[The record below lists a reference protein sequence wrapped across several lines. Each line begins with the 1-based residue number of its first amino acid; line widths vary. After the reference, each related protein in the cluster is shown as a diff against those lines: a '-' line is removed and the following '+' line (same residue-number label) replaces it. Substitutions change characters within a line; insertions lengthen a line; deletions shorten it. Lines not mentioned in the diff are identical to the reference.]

1 MSLFFINRPIFAW
14 VIAIVIML
22 GGLLA
27 LTTLPISQYP
37 QIAPTTVNIS
47 ATYPGADAQT
57 VENSVTKVIEQGMTG
72 IDNLDYM
79 TATSTSTG
87 SASITLTFTSS
98 ADPDTAQVQTQ
109 NKLQLVQSQLPQVVQ
124 SNGITVSKSSTG
136 FLMVIGFVS
145 SDGKM
150 NSTDLADYVDATVN
164 DTLKRVEGVGSTQLF
179 GSGYAMRIWLD
190 PDKLAKYAL
199 MPNDV
204 ATAIEAQNTQVSA
217 GQLGGLPARKGQQL
231 NATVTAKSRLQ
242 TAEQFRNIILKS
254 QTDGSL
260 VRLNDVATVE
270 LGAESYTTQANYNGK
285 PAAGVAV
292 NLATGANAISTAE
305 AVRTTINR
313 LSSTFPQGVEVVY
326 PYDTSPFVRLSIE
339 EVVKTLAEA
348 IVLVFLVMFI
358 FLQNLR
364 ATIIPTIAVPVV
376 LLGTFGVLSLFGYSV
391 NTLTMF
397 AMVLAI
403 GLLVDDAIVVVEN
416 VERVMAEEGLPP
428 KEATRKSM
436 HEITGALIGIAT
448 VLSAV
453 FVPMA
458 FFGGSTGIIYRQ
470 FSVTIVSAMV
480 LSVLVALV
488 LTPALCATILR
499 PPKDHATQT
508 GPFGWFNRTFDRG
521 TTAYRDGSHGIINRS
536 WRFLAVFLAIVVAMG
551 WMFARLPSS
560 FLPEEDQGILITSVQ
575 LPVGATQ
582 DRTERVLKQV
592 TDHYLSDEKDAVEGV
607 FTASGFGFGGAGQ
620 NVGIGFVR
628 LKDFSQRKTAASA
641 AQAIAGRAMGA
652 FSKIRDAQV
661 FALAPPA
668 IQGFGNTNGFDFY
681 LQDVNG
687 AGHDALIQTRNQLL
701 ALAGQSKLLANT
713 RPNGQE
719 DQPQFSV
726 DIDQEKASA
735 LGVSLAD
742 INNTLSSAW
751 GSDYVNDFIDRG
763 RVKPV
768 YMQSDAN
775 FRMQPEDLDK
785 WQVRNASG
793 AMVPFSAFASSHWTF
808 GSPRLERY
816 NGSAAVEIQGAAATG
831 ISSGAAM
838 DEIDRLM
845 AQLPAGYSH
854 EWTGLSHQERLS
866 GNQALSLYAISAL
879 VVFLCLA
886 ALYESWSIP
895 FAVMLSVPIGIFGAL
910 LAATLFGQ
918 TNDVYFKVGL
928 LTTIGL
934 AAKNAI
940 LIVEFA
946 IERQTAGM
954 GLVEATLEAARQRLR
969 PILMTS
975 LAFILGVTPL
985 AIASGAGSG
994 AQNSVGIGVMGGMIA
1009 ATVIGVFLVPLLFVT
1024 VRRIFKGRAA
1034 KPSTGPSTGPDTG
1047 QGTGEAPVTA
1057 NQQ

>member
-1 MSLFFINRPIFAW
+1 MSAFFINRPIFAW

-87 SASITLTFTSS
+87 AASITLTFTTA

-150 NSTDLADYVDATVN
+150 NSTDLADYVDSTIN
-164 DTLKRVEGVGSTQLF
+164 DTLKRVAGVGSTQLF

-190 PDKLAKYAL
+190 PDQLAKYAL
-199 MPNDV
+199 MPSDV
-204 ATAIEAQNTQVSA
+204 AAAIEAQNTQVSA
-217 GQLGGLPARKGQQL
+217 GQLGGLPQRKGQQL

-260 VRLNDVATVE
+260 VRLNDVATVA

-285 PAAGVAV
+285 PAAGVAI

-305 AVRTTINR
+305 AVRSTINR

-339 EVVKTLAEA
+339 EVVKTLFEA
-348 IVLVFLVMFI
+348 IVLVFLVMFV

-376 LLGTFGVLSLFGYSV
+376 LLGTFGVLSFFGYSI

-416 VERVMAEEGLPP
+416 VERVMQEEDLSP

-436 HEITGALIGIAT
+436 NEITGALVGIAT

-470 FSVTIVSAMV
+470 FSVTIVSAMI

-499 PPKDHATQT
+499 RPKDHATQT
-508 GPFGWFNRTFDRG
+508 GPFGWFNRVFDRG

-536 WRFLAVFLAIVVAMG
+536 WRFLAVFLAIVIAMG

-560 FLPEEDQGILITSVQ
+560 FLPEEDQGILITSVS

-592 TDHYLSDEKDAVEGV
+592 TDHYLNDEKDAIAGV

-620 NVGIGFVR
+620 NVGIAFVP
-628 LKDFSQRKTAASA
+628 LKEFSQRKSPALA
-641 AQAIAGRAMGA
+641 AQAVAGRAMGA
-652 FSKIRDAQV
+652 FRKIRDAQV

-701 ALAGQSKLLANT
+701 GLAAQSKVLTAT

-735 LGVSLAD
+735 LGVNLAD
-742 INNTLSSAW
+742 INNTLSAAW

-768 YMQSDAN
+768 YLQSDPN

-785 WQVRNASG
+785 WQVRNSAG
-793 AMVPFSAFASSHWTF
+793 TMVPFSSFASSHWTF

-816 NGSAAVEIQGAAATG
+816 NGSAAVEIQGAAAAG

-838 DEIDRLM
+838 DEIDRLV
-845 AQLPAGYSH
+845 AQLPPGYSH

-910 LAATLFGQ
+910 LAASLFGQ

-985 AIASGAGSG
+985 AIANGAGSG

-1024 VRRIFKGRAA
+1024 VRRIFKGGAA
-1034 KPSTGPSTGPDTG
+1034 K
-1047 QGTGEAPVTA
+1047 QGEATAAA

>member
-1 MSLFFINRPIFAW
+1 MSAFFINRPIFAW

-57 VENSVTKVIEQGMTG
+57 VESSVTKIIEQGMTG

-204 ATAIEAQNTQVSA
+204 ASAIEAQNTQVSA

-270 LGAESYTTQANYNGK
+270 LGAESYTTQAHYNGK

-305 AVRTTINR
+305 AVRSTINR

-416 VERVMAEEGLPP
+416 VERVMAEEDLSP

-436 HEITGALIGIAT
+436 NEITGALVGIAT

-499 PPKDHATQT
+499 RPKDHATQT
-508 GPFGWFNRTFDRG
+508 GPFGWFNRMFDRG

-536 WRFLAVFLAIVVAMG
+536 WRFLAVFLAIVIAVG

-582 DRTERVLKQV
+582 DRTERVLAEV
-592 TDHYLSDEKDAVEGV
+592 TDHYLKDEKDVVDGV

-628 LKDFSQRKTAASA
+628 LKDFAQRKSPASA

-652 FSKIRDAQV
+652 FRKITDAQV

-701 ALAGQSKLLANT
+701 GLAAQSKLLANT

-816 NGSAAVEIQGAAATG
+816 NGSAAVEIQGAAAAG
-831 ISSGAAM
+831 VSSGAAM
-838 DEIDRLM
+838 DEIDKLV

-866 GNQALSLYAISAL
+866 GNQAMSLYAISAL

-910 LAATLFGQ
+910 AAASLFGQ

-1024 VRRIFKGRAA
+1024 VRRIFKGRVA
-1034 KPSTGPSTGPDTG
+1034 KPDPGQDTG
-1047 QGTGEAPVTA
+1047 ETPVTA

>member
-1 MSLFFINRPIFAW
+1 MSVFFINRPIFAW

-27 LTTLPISQYP
+27 LTSLPISQYP

-87 SASITLTFTSS
+87 SASITLTFTTS

-145 SDGKM
+145 TDGKM

-190 PDKLAKYAL
+190 PDQLAKYAL
-199 MPNDV
+199 MPSDV

-292 NLATGANAISTAE
+292 NLATGANAINTAE
-305 AVRTTINR
+305 AVRSTIAR

-416 VERVMAEEGLPP
+416 VERVMQEEGLPP

-508 GPFGWFNRTFDRG
+508 GPFGWFNRVFDRG
-521 TTAYRDGSHGIINRS
+521 TLAYRDGSHGIINRS
-536 WRFLAVFLAIVVAMG
+536 WRFLVVFLAIVVAVG

-582 DRTERVLKQV
+582 DRTERVLAEV
-592 TDHYLSDEKDAVEGV
+592 TNHYLNQEKDVVDGV

-620 NVGIGFVR
+620 NVGIAFVR
-628 LKDFSQRKTAASA
+628 LKDFDLRKSPASA
-641 AQAIAGRAMGA
+641 AQTIAGRAMGA

-742 INNTLSSAW
+742 INNTLSTAW

-768 YMQSDAN
+768 YLQSDPN

-838 DEIDRLM
+838 DEIDKLV

-854 EWTGLSHQERLS
+854 EWTGLSHQEKLS

-910 LAATLFGQ
+910 LAASLFGQ
-918 TNDVYFKVGL
+918 SNDVYFKVGL

-946 IERQTAGM
+946 IERQAAGM

-975 LAFILGVTPL
+975 LAFILGVLPL

-1034 KPSTGPSTGPDTG
+1034 KPDA
-1047 QGTGEAPVTA
+1047 GETPVTA

>member
-1 MSLFFINRPIFAW
+1 
-14 VIAIVIML
+14 
-22 GGLLA
+22 
-27 LTTLPISQYP
+27 
-37 QIAPTTVNIS
+37 
-47 ATYPGADAQT
+47 
-57 VENSVTKVIEQGMTG
+57 VIEQGMTG

-87 SASITLTFTSS
+87 SASITLTFTTA

-145 SDGKM
+145 TDGKM

-190 PDKLAKYAL
+190 PDQLAKYAL
-199 MPNDV
+199 MPSDI
-204 ATAIEAQNTQVSA
+204 ASAIEAQNTQVSA

-292 NLATGANAISTAE
+292 NLATGANAINTAE
-305 AVRTTINR
+305 AVRSTIAR

-416 VERVMAEEGLPP
+416 VERVMQEEGLSP

-508 GPFGWFNRTFDRG
+508 GPFGWFNRVFDRG
-521 TTAYRDGSHGIINRS
+521 TLAYRDGSHGIINRS
-536 WRFLAVFLAIVVAMG
+536 WRFLVVFLAIVVAVG

-582 DRTERVLKQV
+582 DRTERVLAEV
-592 TDHYLSDEKDAVEGV
+592 TDHYLNQEKDAVDGV

-620 NVGIGFVR
+620 NVGIAFVR
-628 LKDFSQRKTAASA
+628 LKDFDLRKSPASA

-701 ALAGQSKLLANT
+701 ALAGQSKVLANT

-742 INNTLSSAW
+742 INNTLSTAW

-768 YMQSDAN
+768 YLQSDPN

-831 ISSGAAM
+831 VSSGAAM
-838 DEIDRLM
+838 DEIDKLV

-854 EWTGLSHQERLS
+854 EWTGLSHQEKLS

-910 LAATLFGQ
+910 LAASLFGQ
-918 TNDVYFKVGL
+918 SNDVYFKVGL

-946 IERQTAGM
+946 IERQAAGM

-975 LAFILGVTPL
+975 LAFILGVLPL

-1034 KPSTGPSTGPDTG
+1034 KPDTG
-1047 QGTGEAPVTA
+1047 ETPVTA
-1057 NQQ
+1057 TQQ

>member
-1 MSLFFINRPIFAW
+1 MSAFFINRPIFAW

-87 SASITLTFTSS
+87 AASITLTFTTA

-150 NSTDLADYVDATVN
+150 NSTDLADYVDSTIN
-164 DTLKRVEGVGSTQLF
+164 DTLKRVAGVGSTQLF

-190 PDKLAKYAL
+190 PDQLAKYAL
-199 MPNDV
+199 MPSDV
-204 ATAIEAQNTQVSA
+204 AAAIEAQNTQVSA
-217 GQLGGLPARKGQQL
+217 GQLGGLPQRKGQQL

-260 VRLNDVATVE
+260 VRLNDVATVA

-285 PAAGVAV
+285 PAAGVAI

-305 AVRTTINR
+305 AVRSTINR

-339 EVVKTLAEA
+339 EVVKTLFEA
-348 IVLVFLVMFI
+348 IVLVFLVMFV

-376 LLGTFGVLSLFGYSV
+376 LLGTFGVLSFFGYSI

-416 VERVMAEEGLPP
+416 VERVMQEEDLSP

-436 HEITGALIGIAT
+436 NEITGALVGIAT

-470 FSVTIVSAMV
+470 FSVTIVSAMI

-499 PPKDHATQT
+499 RPKDHATQT
-508 GPFGWFNRTFDRG
+508 GPFGWFNRVFDRG

-536 WRFLAVFLAIVVAMG
+536 WRFLAVFLAIVIAMG

-592 TDHYLSDEKDAVEGV
+592 TDHYLNDEKDAVAGV

-620 NVGIGFVR
+620 NVGIAFVP
-628 LKDFSQRKTAASA
+628 LKEFSQRSSPALS
-641 AQAIAGRAMGA
+641 AQAVAGRAMGA
-652 FSKIRDAQV
+652 FRKIRDAQV

-701 ALAGQSKLLANT
+701 GLAAQSKVLTAT

-735 LGVSLAD
+735 LGVNLAD
-742 INNTLSSAW
+742 INNTLSAAW

-768 YMQSDAN
+768 YLQSDPN

-785 WQVRNASG
+785 WQVRNSGG
-793 AMVPFSAFASSHWTF
+793 AMVPFSSFASSHWTF

-816 NGSAAVEIQGAAATG
+816 NGSAAVEIQGAAAAG

-838 DEIDRLM
+838 DEIDKLV
-845 AQLPAGYSH
+845 AQLPPGYSH

-866 GNQALSLYAISAL
+866 GNQALSLYTISAL

-910 LAATLFGQ
+910 LAASLFGQ

-985 AIASGAGSG
+985 AIANGAGSG

-1024 VRRIFKGRAA
+1024 VRRIFKGKAA
-1034 KPSTGPSTGPDTG
+1034 KQDTG
-1047 QGTGEAPVTA
+1047 ETPAAA

>member
-1 MSLFFINRPIFAW
+1 MSGFFINRPIFAW

-27 LTTLPISQYP
+27 LQSLPISQYP

-47 ATYPGADAQT
+47 ASYPGADAQT

-87 SASITLTFTSS
+87 QASITLTFTSG
-98 ADPDTAQVQTQ
+98 ANADTAQVQTQ

-150 NSTDLADYVDATVN
+150 NSTDLADYVDSTVN

-190 PDKLAKYAL
+190 PDKLAQYAL
-199 MPNDV
+199 MPSDV

-254 QTDGSL
+254 NTDGSL
-260 VRLNDVATVE
+260 VRLNDVAKVE
-270 LGAESYTTQANYNGK
+270 IGAESYTTQAHYNGK

-292 NLATGANAISTAE
+292 SLATGANAISTAE

-348 IVLVFLVMFI
+348 IVLVFLVMFL

-376 LLGTFGVLSLFGYSV
+376 LLGTFGVLSFFGYSI

-416 VERVMAEEGLPP
+416 VERVMQEEGLPP

-436 HEITGALIGIAT
+436 NEITGALIGIAT

-499 PPKDHATQT
+499 PAKDHARQR
-508 GPFGWFNRTFDRG
+508 GPFGWFNRMFDRG
-521 TTAYRDGSHGIINRS
+521 TIAYRDGSHGIINRS
-536 WRFLAVFLAIVVAMG
+536 WRFLVVFLAIVIAMG

-582 DRTERVLKQV
+582 DRTERVLAQV
-592 TDHYLSDEKDAVEGV
+592 TDHYLKEEKDAVDGV

-620 NVGIGFVR
+620 NVGIAFVR
-628 LKDFSQRKTAASA
+628 LKDFDKRTTPAMA
-641 AQAIAGRAMGA
+641 AQAVAGRAMGA
-652 FSKIRDAQV
+652 FSRIRDAQV

-668 IQGFGNTNGFDFY
+668 IQGFGNTSGFDFY

-687 AGHDALIQTRNQLL
+687 AGHEALLQTRNQLL
-701 ALAGQSKLLANT
+701 ALASQSKLLAST

-735 LGVSLAD
+735 LGIGLAD

-768 YMQSDAN
+768 YLQSDSD

-785 WQVRNASG
+785 WQVRNSGG
-793 AMVPFSAFASSHWTF
+793 AMVPFSAFASSHWTY
-808 GSPRLERY
+808 GSPRLERF
-816 NGSAAVEIQGAAATG
+816 NGSAAVEIQGAAAAG
-831 ISSGAAM
+831 QSSGAAM
-838 DEIDRLM
+838 DEIDRLV

-854 EWTGLSHQERLS
+854 EWTGLSHQEKLS
-866 GNQALSLYAISAL
+866 GNQAMSLYAISAL

-910 LAATLFGQ
+910 AAATLFGQ

-934 AAKNAI
+934 ASKNAI

-946 IERQTAGM
+946 IERQAAGM

-1024 VRRIFKGRAA
+1024 VRRIFKGKAA
-1034 KPSTGPSTGPDTG
+1034 KQDSGQDTG
-1047 QGTGEAPVTA
+1047 GTPATA
-1057 NQQ
+1057 TQQ